1 MIYHS
6 NKATFNTFACL
17 METDTS
23 FFLSHFCF
31 PFWFASPEAICFQ
44 KKVRKEKFCLQH
56 HSDFK
61 SKIASAL
68 DFRKKLLTNE
78 MLPLLTLL

>member
-1 MIYHS
+1 
-6 NKATFNTFACL
+6 

-23 FFLSHFCF
+23 LFLSHFCF

-68 DFRKKLLTNE
+68 DFRKHF
-78 MLPLLTLL
+78 